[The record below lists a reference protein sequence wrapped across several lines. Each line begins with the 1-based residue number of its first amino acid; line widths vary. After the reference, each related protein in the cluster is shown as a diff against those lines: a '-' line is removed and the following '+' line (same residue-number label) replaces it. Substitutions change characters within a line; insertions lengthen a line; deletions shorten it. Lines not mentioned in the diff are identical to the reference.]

1 MGNYFISISL
11 EVTQTF
17 SEKDHIKNKYIFS
30 GAGVQLHWQL
40 EIINQL
46 LISAFENVHI
56 SPKT

>member
-1 MGNYFISISL
+1 L